1 MALNFPQ
8 SPTLNQ
14 ESVQNGIR
22 YKWTGV
28 KWKRLDTI
36 TNPVVSEYTDIGFY
50 SGNNVVLDTS
60 RYNYH
65 KVELTGNTSISV
77 PNMGLYSSNTIE
89 IKRPFYSDQA
99 YSLTAASYAGE
110 TDSIG
115 GTATYAR
122 GIVFKPDG
130 TRVYY
135 VGVVTSVK
143 LIYQADLAS
152 PWDIT
157 SYIYSTLK
165 SSPDLSGTTTLP
177 HGLAFNP
184 QGTVVYI
191 AKSDQTQVQ
200 GHTLTTPWDITT
212 MSTSAS
218 TAINMQYMRSVSF
231 KPDGTKIYGYT
242 GSGTTG
248 LYEYILPTPW
258 NLGNPVGP
266 YIKQGLTSQDANPYD
281 IYFHPDGT
289 KFFMAGGTSNTVYQ
303 YDMSTPWQAN
313 TATYS
318 GKSLNVGVSARGI
331 AFGDSGTKMCVT
343 STAFSIKQYSTYN
356 TPNITLNW
364 PTDVKWEAGSA
375 PSINTGQTSLINIT
389 NFGDN
394 KIIGNSLSLALGKT

>member
-1 MALNFPQ
+1 MAFNFPQ
-8 SPTLNQ
+8 SPTIDQ

-28 KWKRLDTI
+28 KWKRLDTAS
-36 TNPVVSEYTDIGFY
+36 NPQVTEYTDIGFY
-50 SGNNVVLDTS
+50 SGNSVILDTA

-65 KVELTGNTSISV
+65 KIELAGNTAISA
-77 PNMGLYSSNTIE
+77 PNLSLYSSNTIE

-99 YSLTAASYAGE
+99 YSLTAASYVGG

-115 GTATYAR
+115 GSATYAR

-130 TRVYY
+130 TRVFY
-135 VGVVTSVK
+135 VGVLPSVK
-143 LIYQADLAS
+143 FIYQADLAS
-152 PWDIT
+152 PWNIT
-157 SYIYSTLK
+157 SYIYATLK
-165 SSPDLSGTTTLP
+165 ASPDFSSTTSAP
-177 HGLAFNP
+177 QGIAFNP
-184 QGTVVYI
+184 EGTVVYI
-191 AKSDQTQVQ
+191 AKSDQTQIQ

-212 MSTSAS
+212 ASTSAS

-231 KPDGTKIYGYT
+231 KSDGTKIYGYT

-248 LYEYILPTPW
+248 LHEYILPTPW
-258 NLGNPVGP
+258 SLANPVGP

-289 KFFMAGGTSNTVYQ
+289 KFFMAGASSNTVYQ

-318 GKSLNVGVSARGI
+318 GKSFGVGVSPRGI
-331 AFGDSGTKMCVT
+331 AFGDSGTLLSVT
-343 STAFSIKQYSTYN
+343 STAFSIKQFSTYN

-364 PTDVKWEAGSA
+364 STDVKWEAGSA
-375 PSINTGQTSLINIT
+375 PSINSGQTSLINLT
-389 NFGDN
+389 NFGDG
-394 KIIGNSLSLALGKT
+394 KIIGNSLSLSLGKT